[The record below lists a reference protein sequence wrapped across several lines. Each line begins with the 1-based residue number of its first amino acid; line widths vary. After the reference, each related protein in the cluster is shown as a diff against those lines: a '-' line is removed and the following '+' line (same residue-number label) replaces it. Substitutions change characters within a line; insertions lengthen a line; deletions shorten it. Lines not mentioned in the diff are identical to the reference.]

1 MAKKTTKTTKTLDK
15 IIESAIEKNLGGYV
29 IDNVT
34 EDTMEDVHDVLY
46 KHVRALV
53 AQKLAAKKG
62 A

>member
-1 MAKKTTKTTKTLDK
+1 MAKKTTKTMKALDE
-15 IIESAIEKNLGGYV
+15 IIESAIEKNIKGYV

-34 EDTMEDVHDVLY
+34 DDTMDSIHDDLY
-46 KHVRALV
+46 RYVRALV